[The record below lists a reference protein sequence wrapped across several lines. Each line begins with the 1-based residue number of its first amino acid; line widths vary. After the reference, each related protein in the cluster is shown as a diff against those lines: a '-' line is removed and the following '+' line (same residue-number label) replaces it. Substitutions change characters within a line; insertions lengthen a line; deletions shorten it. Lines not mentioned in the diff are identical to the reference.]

1 MSSYKIKQYSYDQAE
16 KLGVDIKPSSNPNK
30 KIDVYKNNKFL
41 YSIGDINYN
50 DFPTY
55 LEMKG
60 KSEDFANN
68 RRRLYRLRHK
78 RDDVP
83 NTRGWYAMRLLW

>member
-1 MSSYKIKQYSYDQAE
+1 MSAYKIKPYSYDQAK
-16 KLGVDIKPSSNPNK
+16 KLGVQIKPSMNPNK
-30 KIDVYKNNKFL
+30 KIDVYKNNQFL

-55 LEMKG
+55 LETEG
-60 KSEDFANN
+60 EDFANN
-68 RRRLYRLRHK
+68 RRRLYRMRHK

-83 NTRGWYAMRLLW
+83 NTRGWFSIRILW